1 MKLWNIIND
10 DAVSGLKKLEDSSI
24 QLTITSP
31 PYYNLRNYAC
41 GESEIGKESSINEY
55 INKLQDVFEILFKKT
70 KSDGL
75 LFLNL
80 GDSYINGEL
89 AGIPWRV
96 ALSLKELGWILRS
109 DIIWHKPNAMP
120 SSVKNRPTV
129 DHEYIFM
136 FAKSKQYKY
145 NQDSIRE
152 PHVTFSELSK
162 MRGGRSHF
170 GKREGTPE
178 KGKNEGNKNLHDG
191 RWDQAF
197 HPQGRN
203 KRTVWSI
210 SLGKFRGTHFA
221 VFPEKLVEVC
231 VKAGSDSNDL
241 ICDPFSGSATTGVVA
256 IRLNRRFIGIEL
268 SENYCQLAEDRLKS
282 EVPNLAFTDL

>member
-31 PYYNLRNYAC
+31 PYYNLRDYAC